1 MDKYYI
7 KVAMRNAE
15 KSRGKC
21 SPNPFVGATI
31 VKDGK
36 IVGEGN
42 TQPYG
47 QDHAEIVAL
56 KEAKDQAK
64 GATLYVTMEPCCH
77 YGKTPPCTDAIIKA
91 GIKRVVV
98 GILDPNPA
106 VSGMG
111 VQTLKDAGI
120 EVSVGYSEDEINEQ
134 LEYYLCYITKKR
146 PFVIWK
152 TALTLDGRYA
162 ASDGSSKWISNESSR
177 KYVHRLRSQVDVVL
191 AGVNSV
197 NMDNAML
204 NARGF
209 RNINQPL
216 RVVLDPTLQINLQ
229 SAIVKSAKDFPTLI
243 LHHSSDPE
251 TIYRLD
257 DMGVEHLQIEGQ
269 DDVLDLDLVLD
280 VIYERK
286 LNSILLETGNRLS
299 EAFWHQEL
307 VDKCFIFYGNK
318 ILGGDKSSLRNYD
331 RGGIDKAV
339 ELSKIRF
346 RRLKD
351 NVMVVGYPQ
360 Y

>member
-56 KEAKDQAK
+56 KEAGEQARD
-64 GATLYVTMEPCCH
+64 ATLYVTMEPCCH
-77 YGKTPPCTDAIIKA
+77 HGKTPPCTDAIIKA

-98 GILDPNPA
+98 GILDPNPE
-106 VSGMG
+106 VSGKG

-120 EVSVGYSEDEINEQ
+120 DVSVGYIEEEIQEQ
-134 LEYYLCYITKKR
+134 LEYYLCCINKKR

-162 ASDGSSKWISNESSR
+162 ASDGSSKWISNASSR
-177 KYVHRLRSQVDVVL
+177 KFVHRVRSQVDVVL

-197 NMDNAML
+197 NMDDAML

-209 RNINQPL
+209 KNINQPL
-216 RVVLDPTLQINLQ
+216 RVVLDPNLQINMQ
-229 SAIVKSAKDFPTLI
+229 SALVKSAQDFPTLI
-243 LHHSSDPE
+243 MYHSGDSE
-251 TIYRLD
+251 IMMRLK
-257 DMGVEHLQIEGQ
+257 DMGVELQQVEGK
-269 DDVLDLDLVLD
+269 DDTLDLDAVLEA
-280 VIYERK
+280 IYQRN
-286 LNSILLETGNRLS
+286 LNSILLETGNKLS
-299 EAFWHQEL
+299 ESFWQHEL
-307 VDKCFIFYGNK
+307 IDKCYIFYGNK
-318 ILGGDKSSLRNYD
+318 ILGGDKCSLRNID
-331 RGGIDKAV
+331 RGGINEAI

-346 RRLKD
+346 RRLGD

>member
-1 MDKYYI
+1 MDKYYL

-21 SPNPFVGATI
+21 SPNPFIGATI

-56 KEAKDQAK
+56 KEAQEQARY
-64 GATLYVTMEPCCH
+64 ATLYVTMEPCCH

-98 GILDPNPA
+98 GILDPNPD
-106 VSGMG
+106 VSGKG

-120 EVSVGYSEDEINEQ
+120 EVSVGYIEEEIQEQ
-134 LEYYLCYITKKR
+134 LEYYLCCINKKR

-162 ASDGSSKWISNESSR
+162 ASDGSSKWISNASSR
-177 KYVHRLRSQVDVVL
+177 KFVHRIRSQVDVVL

-197 NMDNAML
+197 NMDDAML

-209 RNINQPL
+209 KNINQPL
-216 RVVLDPTLQINLQ
+216 RVVLDPNLQINMQ
-229 SAIVKSAKDFPTLI
+229 SALVKSANDFPTLI
-243 LHHSSDPE
+243 MYHSGDSE
-251 TIYRLD
+251 TMLRLK
-257 DMGVEHLQIEGQ
+257 DMGVELQQVEGEG
-269 DDVLDLDLVLD
+269 DTLNLDAVLEA
-280 VIYERK
+280 IYQRN
-286 LNSILLETGNRLS
+286 LNSILLETGNKLS
-299 EAFWHQEL
+299 ESFWQHNL
-307 VDKCFIFYGNK
+307 IDKCYIFYGNK
-318 ILGGDKSSLRNYD
+318 ILGGDKCSLRNID
-331 RGGIDKAV
+331 RGGINKAV

-346 RRLKD
+346 RRLGD